1 MGGTVLSRRLAAV
14 ARDEVGFSEG
24 DLRERLGGLD
34 GRGDEVRGGGVPT
47 RWVARSVGRGGVG
60 RG

>member
-24 DLRERLGGLD
+24 DLRERLGGFD

-47 RWVARSVGRGGVG
+47 R
-60 RG
+60 